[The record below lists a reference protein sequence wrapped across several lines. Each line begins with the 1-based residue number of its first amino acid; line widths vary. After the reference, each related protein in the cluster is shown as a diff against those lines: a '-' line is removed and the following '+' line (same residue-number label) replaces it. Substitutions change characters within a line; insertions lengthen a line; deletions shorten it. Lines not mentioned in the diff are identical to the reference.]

1 MASEIHE
8 VQGQGKSVAEMQA
21 GAPAQKKS
29 PCIMVIFGAMGDLTK
44 RKLLPSLYNLA
55 KHNLMSDNFAVVG
68 VSRAPMTHEEFRE
81 KQRAVMDQF
90 ATDKFDP
97 ALGKWLVDR
106 LYYSCVNFDDK
117 EAYKNLAALLEQLA
131 RDCKTGG
138 NIFFYLATAPEFF
151 GVVSRNLKAV
161 GLLDEENGCFRRVIV
176 EKPFGTDLE
185 SAKALNR
192 ELRQVMEEKQIYRID
207 HYLGKETVQN
217 ILVFRFS
224 NGIFEPIWN
233 RRYIKHVE
241 ITVAETVGVETRGG
255 YYETSGALRDMV
267 PNHIF
272 QLVTLISMEPPISFD
287 ADAVRDEQTKILRAI
302 APIPPEEVLSRTAR
316 GQYGEGTVAGKHVP
330 AYRSEAKVSP
340 TSNQQTFVAMKL
352 SIDNWRWA
360 DVPIY
365 LRTGKAMPKRVTEI
379 VIHFRRAPFVL
390 FRHTA
395 IEQLM
400 QNRLIL
406 HIQPDE
412 GISLRFGAKVP
423 GPTMKL
429 GTVDMDFS
437 YATRFGSTHS
447 TGYERLIYD
456 CMAGDATL
464 FQRADMVEAA
474 WGVVQPVLDV
484 WQALPPRNFPNYP
497 AGTWGPREAD
507 DLLARDE
514 RHWTNE

>member
-1 MASEIHE
+1 MAAEKADIAEERAVSAPS
-8 VQGQGKSVAEMQA
+8 GGVAQ
-21 GAPAQKKS
+21 QKKT

-55 KHNLMSDNFAVVG
+55 KQNLMAENFAVVG
-68 VSRAPMTHEEFRE
+68 VSRAAMSHEEFRE

-90 ATDKFDP
+90 ATDTFDP

-106 LYYSCVNFDDK
+106 LYYSQVNFDDR
-117 EAYKNLAALLEQLA
+117 EAYKGLAALLGQLDK
-131 RDCKTGG
+131 DCKTGG
-138 NIFFYLATAPEFF
+138 NFFFYLATAPEFF
-151 GVVSRNLKAV
+151 GEVSRNLKAA

-272 QLVTLISMEPPISFD
+272 QLVTLIAMEPPISFD
-287 ADAVRDEQTKILRAI
+287 ADAVRDEQVKILRAI
-302 APIPPEEVLSRTAR
+302 APFPPEDVLSRTAR
-316 GQYGEGTVAGKHVP
+316 GQYGEGVVAGEHLA
-330 AYRSEAKVSP
+330 AYRSEQKVSP

-352 SIDNWRWA
+352 LIDNWRWA

-365 LRTGKAMPKRVTEI
+365 LRTGKALPKRVTEI

-395 IEQLM
+395 IDQLM

-406 HIQPDE
+406 YIQPDE

-437 YATRFGSTHS
+437 YAKRFGSTHS

-484 WQALPPRNFPNYP
+484 WQALPPRNFPNYA
-497 AGTWGPREAD
+497 AGSWGPREAD
-507 DLLARDE
+507 DLMTRDD

>member
-1 MASEIHE
+1 
-8 VQGQGKSVAEMQA
+8 
-21 GAPAQKKS
+21 
-29 PCIMVIFGAMGDLTK
+29 
-44 RKLLPSLYNLA
+44 LA